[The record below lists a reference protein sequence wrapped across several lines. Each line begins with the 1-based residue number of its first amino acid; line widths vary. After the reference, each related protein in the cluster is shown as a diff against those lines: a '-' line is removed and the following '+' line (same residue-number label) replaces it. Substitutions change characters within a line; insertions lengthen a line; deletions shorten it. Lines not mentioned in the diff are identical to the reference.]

1 MGGERSLRDLE
12 AIKEKKL
19 TQTSKKAHLETRG
32 KIITFICIAIMI
44 IAAASILFFVI
55 SKGLATFTVNKVSF
69 VDFITGT
76 DWNPSQKMQME
87 IR

>member
-32 KIITFICIAIMI
+32 KIITFICISIMV
-44 IAAASILFFVI
+44 IAMTSILF
-55 SKGLATFTVNKVSF
+55 LLYRKV
-69 VDFITGT
+69 
-76 DWNPSQKMQME
+76 
-87 IR
+87 